1 MLFIRDWVNIF
12 EYIYIFWGGG
22 KRELYNLLTVFP
34 VNVTVPEIRSA
45 LRKDGPVIT
54 DLGNMIIYVRYILI
68 TISSHCFP
76 QMKLWYRTL

>member
-1 MLFIRDWVNIF
+1 MLFIRVWINIF
-12 EYIYIFWGGG
+12 VYFFFGDGG

-54 DLGNMIIYVRYILI
+54 DLGNMIIDVRYSLI

-76 QMKLWYRTL
+76 QMKLWYKTL